1 MQQFRRL
8 ALSTASGDFHHDGVR
23 LRVSNFAAESRGLL
37 RLEGKFVVV
46 GGAIDGDFQVGI
58 TPAALQWLPGS
69 QERVFT
75 VARGG
80 YLWTPMRVTG
90 PLDKPQEDLS
100 GRLAVAA
107 GSAIIE
113 TVEKTGR
120 EAIETGKDAAKGVL
134 DLLNPLFR

>member
-1 MQQFRRL
+1 V
-8 ALSTASGDFHHDGVR
+8 T
-23 LRVSNFAAESRGLL
+23 NFAAESRGLL
-37 RLEGKFVVV
+37 RLEGSFDVF
-46 GGAIDGDFQVGI
+46 GGAIDGQFQVGI

-90 PLDKPQEDLS
+90 PLDRPHEDLS

-107 GSAIIE
+107 GGAVLE
-113 TVEKTGR
+113 TLEKTGR
-120 EAIETGKDAAKGVL
+120 DAIETGTDAAKSVL